1 MRSTVSLIFLLLSSL
16 TWSAV
21 ATNDISTA
29 AELERIVFVLG
40 ETNRTFHL
48 TATATSLCNP
58 PHRMTL
64 YLEDASGE
72 TSLYLGYLGETPYI
86 RPGDVVE
93 ASGFTADDGNV
104 HAQCRKLKT
113 IGRSGLK
120 EAPRVTSADIRSGR
134 HFRRR
139 VRVEGVVRDVFSDE
153 IDPNMLFVLLG
164 DGTGLACATF
174 DTRLTDIATVR
185 RLLGDTVSITGICT
199 SHNNSPR
206 SGRSYM
212 LAANSHDN
220 AIRTGPETRD
230 PFDAPLLDTIAT
242 TTLDKFLCHGRHRTQ
257 GRVIAAW
264 GDNRLL
270 LENAARKPVC
280 LKLLDAPDTLPVC
293 GDFIE
298 ASGLPETDM
307 FKVNLSHA
315 VFRHLPEPRNTNRT
329 DPVQTTIAQLTRD
342 RDGRRK
348 INLDFDGHVVQ
359 VRGHVVNVSASEH
372 QIYLSDNGA
381 VLRADVSAFPEI
393 LEKTGPGCDVAVT
406 GTFVLLTEDWNSD
419 VTFPRISDCLLVPW
433 SVADIVVVRRPSW
446 WTPARLFALLGA
458 VSLILVAIVIWNLLL
473 RRLVDRR
480 GRELAAETVART
492 ESELKVY
499 ERTRLATELHDSLA
513 QILTGIAFKLET
525 VDRLAETNPTAMRS
539 HLGIAIRS
547 LQACRDDLRNCLW
560 DLRNHALEIPDMDK
574 AIRRT
579 LEQHLEGTEL
589 LVRFNISR
597 ELLSDNTT
605 HEILCIIRELVLNA
619 IRHGH
624 ATEVRVAGAIEDE
637 TLRFSVSDNGCG
649 FDPDNCPGM
658 REGHYGLQGV
668 RERAAHLDGEFTIR
682 TNGTSG
688 MKAVVS
694 IKIPHTT

>member
-1 MRSTVSLIFLLLSSL
+1 MRSTVFLLFIFLTPF

-93 ASGFTADDGNV
+93 VSGFTADDGNV

-120 EAPRVTSADIRSGR
+120 DAPRVTSADIRSGR

-174 DTRLTDIATVR
+174 DTRLTDVATVR

-359 VRGHVVNVSASEH
+359 VRGHVVNVSTSEH

-406 GTFVLLTEDWNSD
+406 GTFVLLTEDWHSD

-458 VSLILVAIVIWNLLL
+458 VSLILVAIVIWNLIL

-513 QILTGIAFKLET
+513 QILTGVAFKLET
-525 VDRLAETNPTAMRS
+525 ADRLAESDPKAMRR
-539 HLGIAIRS
+539 HLDIAIRS

-560 DLRNHALEIPDMDK
+560 DLHNRAFEEHRLDTALLQTVKPHAGAADVEIDSDAKCAQLPDNVLH
-574 AIRRT
+574 AI
-579 LEQHLEGTEL
+579 LS
-589 LVRFNISR
+589 IAR
-597 ELLSDNTT
+597 ELTA
-605 HEILCIIRELVLNA
+605 NA
-619 IRHGH
+619 VRHGG
-624 ATEVRVAGAIEDE
+624 ATCIRIRTSSGE
-637 TLRFSVSDNGCG
+637 TGFEMVVSDNGRG
-649 FDPDNCPGM
+649 FDPTNHPGFA
-658 REGHYGLQGV
+658 EGHFGLQGV
-668 RERAAHLDGEFTIR
+668 RERLRRLGGKIDISSRPGSGTTI
-682 TNGTSG
+682 T
-688 MKAVVS
+688 VS
-694 IKIPHTT
+694 LP